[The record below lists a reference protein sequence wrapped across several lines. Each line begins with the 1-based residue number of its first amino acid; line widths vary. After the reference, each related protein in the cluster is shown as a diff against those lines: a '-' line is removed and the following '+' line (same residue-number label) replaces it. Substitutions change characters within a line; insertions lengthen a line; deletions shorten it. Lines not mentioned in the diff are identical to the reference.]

1 MKNKIILTLL
11 PLFLFL
17 FHTEAAIFIPNAIQN
32 QSHSNLVV
40 NGAKDDVQNKE
51 PKVSKKDKK
60 AKKEKQDKVDNFAKW
75 GFIASVVGF
84 ASIFFLPLLG
94 FVLLPVGVGFSI
106 AGLSATVKNKTRGK
120 GLAIAGLAVGSAG
133 ILLILLAVVLVLSL
147 ISNWGG

>member
-11 PLFLFL
+11 PIFLFL

-32 QSHSNLVV
+32 QSHSLVV